1 VVNEIVDTMN
11 DKVKMKNIK
20 VATKVLGFQ
29 SDEKALVKT
38 DQKRL

>member
-1 VVNEIVDTMN
+1 MVNEIVDTMN